1 MLEIFGEWQKMNPCL
16 GMQIFGMRPWSL
28 RKSSVSYGPW
38 KEKKTGLA
46 WKHSF
51 GKLQK
56 VLKLFPA
63 VLVVYDSSNYGKLAK
78 GVFDERMRFRVL
90 VASRNLRG
98 EKATRRGDVAM
109 VGTYQ
114 MLRDV
119 RGLLANQSLGLDVGP
134 AEPVVERFVVNTRE
148 ASIYEAVYETRVDF
162 APVP

>member
-1 MLEIFGEWQKMNPCL
+1 MANETIAQVEDAVLSRLNQAPIGPVGAGGYARIVESYQGELEDED
-16 GMQIFGMRPWSL
+16 
-28 RKSSVSYGPW
+28 
-38 KEKKTGLA
+38 
-46 WKHSF
+46 
-51 GKLQK
+51 LQK

-98 EKATRRGDVAM
+98 EKAARRGDVAM

-114 MLRDV
+114 ILRDV

-134 AEPVVERFVVNTRE
+134 AEPVAERFVVNTRE